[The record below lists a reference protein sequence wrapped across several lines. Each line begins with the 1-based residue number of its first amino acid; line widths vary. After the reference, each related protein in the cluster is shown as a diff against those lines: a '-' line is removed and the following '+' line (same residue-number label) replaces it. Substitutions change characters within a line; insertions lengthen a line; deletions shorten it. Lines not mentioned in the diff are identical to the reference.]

1 MRGLPRRPSSCTCR
15 LYTRLHQL
23 SRRLEGQGSR
33 NQKSSVSYCDKVIQF
48 KLIAGLQDIDIK
60 EDILST
66 EDKSLEET
74 VKMIENKESGRQA
87 KKTVGLQKPAQI
99 NKIQPEPGHLQCS
112 HCPAYNQICHKCGR
126 MGHFQRVCK
135 SKKKTDVKEV
145 VTDGTDSKANQI
157 SVVELAGILG
167 LTAALHK
174 VTRSVNKIKKYGRM
188 FQNFL
193 GGRWW

>member
-112 HCPAYNQICHKCGR
+112 HCGRKTHGSSQPEREELPSIQSNMSQMWEDGAFSEGLQI
-126 MGHFQRVCK
+126 
-135 SKKKTDVKEV
+135 
-145 VTDGTDSKANQI
+145 KAGK
-157 SVVELAGILG
+157 LC
-167 LTAALHK
+167 
-174 VTRSVNKIKKYGRM
+174 
-188 FQNFL
+188 
-193 GGRWW
+193 